1 MGRGRF
7 QFGLRALMIG
17 VAIVAV
23 DCWLFTVGP
32 LAAIVG
38 MVVSKHVLVA
48 YLCMRMDQTSKA
60 EEKARTSLARRAIT
74 RSPAGGV
81 VGEGELV
88 RAA

>member
-60 EEKARTSLARRAIT
+60 EEKARTTPKGNAST
-74 RSPAGGV
+74 RSAMSAV